1 MSDHPAHAEH
11 PEHADAAY
19 PGLVFETLTAYRRTA
34 ALKGAIDLDL
44 FTAIASGASTAA
56 AIGARCGAAERGVRI
71 LCDCMVWLGF
81 LCKHGDDYALTPIST
96 DSALLTYRT
105 WRRQADGSERHV
117 LRSSIWKHDGRRWQ
131 MLFHQ
136 GTPTRL

>member
-1 MSDHPAHAEH
+1 MIPPKIRIEDLRALEESLHR
-11 PEHADAAY
+11 PEIRRSREALEDLLAGGFGEFGAS
-19 PGLVFETLTAYRRTA
+19 GTVYRRDVMIGLLLQEDDSA
-34 ALKGAIDLDL
+34 DNGELH
-44 FTAIASGASTAA
+44 SG
-56 AIGARCGAAERGVRI
+56 
-71 LCDCMVWLGF
+71 
-81 LCKHGDDYALTPIST
+81 DYALTPISA
-96 DSALLTYRT
+96 DAALLTYRT